1 MASDDK
7 KTKADPVQK
16 KAAPCKERRKSTAD
30 AAPAKA
36 EGGEKEAGSPSGY
49 HRGEGQKPVTQAY
62 KDNWNLIFG
71 GRRRSDDPPL
81 SERLTN
87 NSTRHPAPSAR
98 GQDHQGPFAA
108 AKPASAH
115 VSSKCAGN
123 CPVLKMMVG
132 SSS

>member
-16 KAAPCKERRKSTAD
+16 TKAEPAPKSDAPKKDKSSADAKSTVDAKSTADAKTSAD

-36 EGGEKEAGSPSGY
+36 EGGEKDASSPSGY

-71 GRRRSDDPPL
+71 EKKKKR
-81 SERLTN
+81 
-87 NSTRHPAPSAR
+87 
-98 GQDHQGPFAA
+98 
-108 AKPASAH
+108 
-115 VSSKCAGN
+115 
-123 CPVLKMMVG
+123 
-132 SSS
+132 

>member
-16 KAAPCKERRKSTAD
+16 TKADPASKSDAPKKDKSTADTKSTGGAKGTADATSSAD

-62 KDNWNLIFG
+62 KDNWNLIYG
-71 GRRRSDDPPL
+71 KKKR
-81 SERLTN
+81 
-87 NSTRHPAPSAR
+87 
-98 GQDHQGPFAA
+98 
-108 AKPASAH
+108 
-115 VSSKCAGN
+115 
-123 CPVLKMMVG
+123 
-132 SSS
+132 

>member
-16 KAAPCKERRKSTAD
+16 TKADPVTKNDAPKKDKSTADAKSTVD

-71 GRRRSDDPPL
+71 EKKKKR
-81 SERLTN
+81 
-87 NSTRHPAPSAR
+87 
-98 GQDHQGPFAA
+98 
-108 AKPASAH
+108 
-115 VSSKCAGN
+115 
-123 CPVLKMMVG
+123 
-132 SSS
+132 

>member
-16 KAAPCKERRKSTAD
+16 TKADPAPKSDAPKKDKSTADTKSTGDAKGTADATSSAD

-71 GRRRSDDPPL
+71 EKKKKR
-81 SERLTN
+81 
-87 NSTRHPAPSAR
+87 
-98 GQDHQGPFAA
+98 
-108 AKPASAH
+108 
-115 VSSKCAGN
+115 
-123 CPVLKMMVG
+123 
-132 SSS
+132 